1 MSRIERPRVEPGQ
14 TTSATE
20 LNNTY
25 NDYSQAGALD
35 QLNTRDAAFDLVHLT
50 NAPILVKS
58 QLSQL
63 GNAGMLHTAPTTSFT
78 HTTSLGSPVKH
89 IVQDSGGT
97 QTIMNLSSSPWTLAV
112 GDVLRVY
119 WDLSVYPE
127 TTATP
132 WNNAS
137 AKGRYA
143 VPDVAGGAPINIT
156 DGFHCWAAYLE
167 WDITSG
173 SLSNFAPVPGQGTFE
188 QVYDSGANKGDQV
201 KNTTATTL
209 ISAWSVFGFGAAV
222 NNGKTANQ
230 GQYQEQGWFGTHGMY
245 AHQATS
251 GTTVYGLRLV
261 LTGLLHPAHASA
273 QSPYENLLLYDIN
286 VSGTLTY
293 KGGRL
298 TAVQMRGD

>member
-1 MSRIERPRVEPGQ
+1 MDACGWGRPARVLGLVSLPGYDRNAVEQRQREGSIRCSR
-14 TTSATE
+14 
-20 LNNTY
+20 L
-25 NDYSQAGALD
+25 
-35 QLNTRDAAFDLVHLT
+35 
-50 NAPILVKS
+50 
-58 QLSQL
+58 
-63 GNAGMLHTAPTTSFT
+63 
-78 HTTSLGSPVKH
+78 
-89 IVQDSGGT
+89 
-97 QTIMNLSSSPWTLAV
+97 W
-112 GDVLRVY
+112 
-119 WDLSVYPE
+119 W
-127 TTATP
+127 
-132 WNNAS
+132 
-137 AKGRYA
+137 
-143 VPDVAGGAPINIT
+143 GAPINIT

-173 SLSNFAPVPGQGTFE
+173 SLSNWAPVPGQGTFE

-222 NNGKTANQ
+222 NNGKTADQ

-261 LTGLLHPAHASA
+261 LTGLLHPAHASG

-286 VSGTLTY
+286 ASGTLTY